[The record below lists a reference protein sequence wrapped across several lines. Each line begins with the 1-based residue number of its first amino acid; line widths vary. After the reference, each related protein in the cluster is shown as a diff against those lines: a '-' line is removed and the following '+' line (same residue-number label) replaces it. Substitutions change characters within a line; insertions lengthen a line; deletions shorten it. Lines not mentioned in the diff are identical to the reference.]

1 MTDKSTFTPEE
12 WKLLL
17 ESAMMAGIAV
27 TPAEPSGLCGLLRE
41 SFASGSA
48 LMQAKLDSGSNPLI
62 KAVVT
67 DFETAEGQS
76 AARDG
81 MKEKLASVKPAEI
94 KARCI
99 ETLGQAR
106 AVVDAKVLISRH
118 RF

>member
-48 LMQAKLDSGSNPLI
+48 LMQAKLDPGSNPLI
-62 KAVVT
+62 NRCDEWAGRRVT
-67 DFETAEGQS
+67 WCQ
-76 AARDG
+76 
-81 MKEKLASVKPAEI
+81 P
-94 KARCI
+94 
-99 ETLGQAR
+99 GQAQ
-106 AVVDAKVLISRH
+106 AAGQRH
-118 RF
+118 PGSASEGCGGDDRPHPDRPG